1 MGKRE
6 NGRMGQ
12 RENKRLS
19 HSPTLPLSHSVV
31 TDAAAWDATLLS
43 LPSPH
48 ILQSWAWGELKA
60 QTGWRA
66 KRLVWRDAA
75 PLAAAPHA
83 AASLLIRRL
92 NPRVPVAVAYVP
104 KGPIL
109 DWSNASLVDEV
120 LGRIEAEARAW
131 ARSSSRSIPTCAPM
145 LTPVKL

>member
-1 MGKRE
+1 MR
-6 NGRMGQ
+6 
-12 RENKRLS
+12 S
-19 HSPTLPLSHSVV
+19 SPSPTLPLSHSVV
-31 TDAAAWDATLLS
+31 ADAAAWDAALLS

-66 KRLVWRDAA
+66 KRLVWHDAT

-83 AASLLIRRL
+83 AASLLVRRL
-92 NPRVPVAVAYVP
+92 DRRLPVAVAYVP

-109 DWSNASLVDEV
+109 DWSNASLVEGCSV
-120 LGRIEAEARAW
+120 RSRQRRGTR

-145 LTPVKL
+145 LTRVKLW